1 MNTMWPAVRLA
12 GIAAGALTV
21 LTACGSL
28 MEMPPSSPDGP
39 RISNLTFDPPESV
52 AGCIITMHLQFEAGD
67 AEITGG
73 RVRWSVAQGRRTTSD
88 GTTLAPEL
96 FQGKASGEV
105 TVAFRLRK
113 VGRYRYFAQ
122 VEDIAGRW
130 SNVLVQDLI
139 SQVTGAPGA
148 TPCAP

>member
-1 MNTMWPAVRLA
+1 MWPAVRLA
-12 GIAAGALTV
+12 GIAAGALTL

-52 AGCIITMHLQFEAGD
+52 AGCIVTLHLQFDAGD

-73 RVRWSVAQGRRTTSD
+73 RVRWWVAQGRRATSD
-88 GTTLAPEL
+88 GGTTLDPEL

-113 VGRYRYFAQ
+113 VGHYRYLVQ
-122 VEDIAGRW
+122 VEDSAGRR
-130 SNVLVQDLI
+130 SNVLEQDLI
-139 SQVTGAPGA
+139 STVAWAPGVIPC
-148 TPCAP
+148 TP

>member
-12 GIAAGALTV
+12 GIAAGALTL

-52 AGCIITMHLQFEAGD
+52 AGCIVTMHLRFDAAD
-67 AEITGG
+67 AEITSG
-73 RVRWSVAQGRRTTSD
+73 RVRWSVAQGRRSTSD
-88 GTTLAPEL
+88 GTSLDPEL

-105 TVAFRLRK
+105 TVAFRLRR
-113 VGRYRYFAQ
+113 VGRYRYFVQ
-122 VEDIAGRW
+122 VEDSAGRR
-130 SNVLVQDLI
+130 SNVLEQDLI
-139 SQVTGAPGA
+139 STVAWAPGVIPC
-148 TPCAP
+148 TP